1 MKNKGAI
8 KFFAIALA
16 LVSLFHLSFT
26 LVTYLNEKK
35 AKEFSK
41 GDPVKEQH
49 YLDSIAHINVY
60 NILIKKFT
68 YAECKERELNL
79 GLDLQGGMHV
89 TLEVAI
95 PELVREL
102 SGNNQDPTFLK
113 AFSTASEEVKNSQKD
128 FITLF
133 HDAYLKLEP
142 TGKLSTIFATLEN
155 KDEISL
161 SSTNDDVTAFLKKK
175 SASALGSTFEVIRK
189 RIDKFGVTQPNI
201 QLLENTG
208 RIVVELPGVDEPDR
222 IRKLL
227 QGSAKLEFWVT
238 YESKEVIPILEDV
251 NKIVKAKLL
260 LTKKDSNATDSTK
273 ALLKKP
279 ENQQKKGTTLS
290 PFSKPITIKKPEEAK
305 KPILKEKTKQE
316 SKPAPNKKADKNQL
330 TKNAKGK
337 KDIKDTV
344 KSLTANV
351 NDSSKSDTLK
361 KKPGQ
366 LTREQSKLEQPLT
379 SILIPYMDERE
390 QGKPRYAKGPIIGT
404 SNINDTAKVNYYL
417 NLPEVKS
424 ILPPDLKLAWTAKAI
439 DKQGLVYE
447 LIALKVT
454 TLNKEAP
461 LTGKAVTNSKVDI
474 SQYGEREISLS
485 MNPEGAS
492 IWRRLTA
499 DNIGKSIAIMLDG
512 IVYSFPTVQSE
523 IAGGQSQITGNFTNA
538 EAQDLANILNSGKLE
553 VRVRIIEEAVV
564 GPSLGREAIR
574 SGLLSI
580 FFGFM
585 AVIFFMQLYYNKA
598 GWIANLALLSNVF
611 VIMGVMASLGAA
623 LTLPG
628 IAGLVLTMGM
638 SVDTNVLIYER
649 IREELREGKGLRLAI
664 KDGYKMAYS
673 AIIDAN
679 STNFLVAIILVIFGS
694 GPIYGF
700 AVVLAIGILTSLFT
714 SIFISRIIFEGLLAK
729 EKKITFGNRVT
740 ENMFRNIHV
749 DFVGLRKYAYV
760 FVFATLIIGTLTFTF
775 KGFDL
780 GVDFKGGYS
789 FVIRFDKPVNT
800 DQLAEM
806 LRAPLEGLPEVKTY
820 GPTNQ
825 IQLTTS
831 YLINDR
837 SETTTQK
844 VIAQIEKGFSP
855 LKAKGFAWKV
865 MSVQRVGPTIAEDVK
880 RSSYRSIFFAL
891 LIIFFFIFLRFK
903 KWQFGLAAV
912 ACLFFDVFLILSIF
926 SLFKDLLPFSL
937 SIDQTII
944 AALLTNVG
952 YDNHDTIVIYDRIRE
967 KISINKRKPI
977 LDMINSAI
985 NDTMSRSLITSFTVF
1000 LVMIVLFIFGGEI
1013 IRGFS
1018 FALLIGVIVG
1028 TLSSV
1033 FIATPLVIEFSK
1045 KGWKREHRL
1054 EGTE

>member
-1 MKNKGAI
+1 MKNKGTI

-16 LVSLFHLSFT
+16 LVALFHLSFT
-26 LVTYLNEKK
+26 LVTYINEKK
-35 AKEFSK
+35 AKQFAK
-41 GDPVKEQH
+41 GDPVKEQK
-49 YLDSIAHINVY
+49 YLDSIAHKNVY

-68 YAECKERELNL
+68 YADCKERELNL

-95 PELVREL
+95 PELVKEL

-113 AFSTASEEVKNSQKD
+113 AFNTASEEVKTSQKD

-133 HDAYLKLEP
+133 HDAYVKLDP
-142 TGKLSTIFATLEN
+142 NGKLSTIFATLEN
-155 KDEISL
+155 KDQISL
-161 SSTNDDVTAFLKKK
+161 SSSNDEVTAFLHEKAK
-175 SASALGSTFEVIRK
+175 SALSSTFEVIRK

-201 QLLENTG
+201 KLLENTG

-238 YESKEVIPILEDV
+238 YESKDVIPIFKDV
-251 NKIVKAKLL
+251 NTIIKAKLA
-260 LTKKDSNATDSTK
+260 LTKHDSEVVDTSK

-279 ENQQKKGTTLS
+279 ENQKQKAVTLT
-290 PFSKPITIKKPEEAK
+290 PFNKTKEPEKPLVKENSKQTVRTVATKKT
-305 KPILKEKTKQE
+305 EKTKPSLTE
-316 SKPAPNKKADKNQL
+316 KA
-330 TKNAKGK
+330 K
-337 KDIKDTV
+337 KDTT
-344 KSLTANV
+344 KSLTASV
-351 NDSSKSDTLK
+351 KDTSGSDSSKN
-361 KKPGQ
+361 Q
-366 LTREQSKLEQPLT
+366 TREEFRKNNPFYSVLEPYLDQRQP
-379 SILIPYMDERE
+379 
-390 QGKPRYAKGPIIGT
+390 GKPYYMKGPVVGT
-404 SNINDTAKVNYYL
+404 ALLTDTAKVNEYL
-417 NLPEVKS
+417 NLPEVKGV
-424 ILPPDLKLAWTAKAI
+424 LPPDLKFAWTAKAV
-439 DKQGLVYE
+439 DKQGLYYE
-447 LIALKVT
+447 LIALKIT

-485 MNPEGAS
+485 MNAEGAAV
-492 IWRRLTA
+492 WRRLTA

-512 IVYSFPTVQSE
+512 IVYSFHTVQTE
-523 IAGGQSQITGNFTNA
+523 IAGGQSQITGNFTQT
-538 EAQDLANILNSGKLE
+538 EASDLANILNSGKLD
-553 VRVRIIEEAVV
+553 VKVTIIGEDVV
-564 GPSLGREAIR
+564 GPSLGKEAIR

-580 FFGFM
+580 LFGFL

-598 GWIANLALLSNVF
+598 GWIANLALFSNVF
-611 VIMGVMASLGAA
+611 VIIGVMASLGAA

-638 SVDTNVLIYER
+638 SVDTNVLIFER
-649 IREELREGKGLRLAI
+649 IREELREGKGIRLAI

-679 STNFLVAIILVIFGS
+679 STNFLVALILVIFGS

-700 AVVLAIGILTSLFT
+700 AVVLAIGIVTSLFT
-714 SIFISRIIFEGLLAK
+714 AIFISRIIFEGLLAK
-729 EKKITFGNRVT
+729 EKKITFGNSVT
-740 ENMFRNIHV
+740 ENMFRHINF
-749 DFVGLRKYAYV
+749 DFVSARKYAYI
-760 FVFATLIIGTLTFTF
+760 FMTATLIIGAISFAT
-775 KGFDL
+775 KGFDF

-789 FVIRFDKPVNT
+789 FVIRFDKTVNT
-800 DQLAEM
+800 EQLAEL
-806 LRAPLEGLPEVKTY
+806 LRVPLEGMPEVKTY
-820 GPTNQ
+820 GPNNQ
-825 IQLTTS
+825 VQLTTS

-837 SETTTQK
+837 SENTTQK
-844 VIAQIEKGFSP
+844 VIAQIDKGFAP
-855 LKAKGFAWKV
+855 LKAQGFTWKV

-880 RSSYRSIFFAL
+880 RSSYRSIFFAML
-891 LIIFFFIFLRFK
+891 VIFLFIFIRFK

-912 ACLFFDVFLILSIF
+912 ACLIFDVFLILTIF

-937 SIDQTII
+937 SIDQSII

-1000 LVMIVLFIFGGEI
+1000 LVLIVLFIFGGEI

-1018 FALLIGVIVG
+1018 FALLIGIVVG
-1028 TLSSV
+1028 TLSSIFV
-1033 FIATPLVIEFSK
+1033 ATPLVIEFSK
-1045 KGWKREHRL
+1045 RSWKKEHRL

>member
-35 AKEFSK
+35 ARDYSK
-41 GDPVKEQH
+41 GDKVKEQQ
-49 YLDSIAHINVY
+49 YLDSIAHTNVY

-102 SGNNQDPTFLK
+102 SGNNQDPAFLK
-113 AFSTASEEVKNSQKD
+113 AFSIASDEVKNSQKD

-133 HDAYLKLEP
+133 HDEFLKLEP
-142 TGKLSTIFATLEN
+142 NGKLSTIFATLEN

-161 SSTNDDVTAFLKKK
+161 SSTNDEVTAFLKKK
-175 SASALGSTFEVIRK
+175 AESALGSTFEVIRK

-222 IRKLL
+222 VRKLL

-238 YESKEVIPILEDV
+238 YESKEIIPILDDV
-251 NKIVKAKLL
+251 NKVIKAKKLL
-260 LTKKDSNATDSTK
+260 LNNDSNATDSLK
-273 ALLKKP
+273 SALKKP
-279 ENQQKKGTTLS
+279 ENQQQKPAAS
-290 PFSKPITIKKPEEAK
+290 PFTKTTTDKKPTDVK
-305 KPILKEKTKQE
+305 KPALTENAKLQ
-316 SKPAPNKKADKNQL
+316 KKAEPDKKTDKNQL
-330 TKNAKGK
+330 TKNV
-337 KDIKDTV
+337 KDKKDTV
-344 KSLTANV
+344 KSLTSNV
-351 NDSSKSDTLK
+351 NDTSKADSA
-361 KKPGQ
+361 KKPNQ
-366 LTREQSKLEQPLT
+366 LTPEQYKKEYPLYV
-379 SILIPYMDERE
+379 ILTPYLDQRE
-390 QGKPRYAKGPIIGT
+390 QGKAYYVKGPIIGT
-404 SNINDTAKVNYYL
+404 SSINDTAEVNKYL

-424 ILPPDLKLAWTAKAI
+424 ILPPDLKFAWTAKPV
-439 DKQGLVYE
+439 DKQGLYYQ

-461 LTGKAVTNSKVDI
+461 LTGKAVTNSRVDI

-523 IAGGQSQITGNFTNA
+523 IAGGQSQITGNFTNT
-538 EAQDLANILNSGKLE
+538 EASDLANILNSGKLE

-564 GPSLGREAIR
+564 GPSLGKEAIK

-580 FFGFM
+580 LFGFL
-585 AVIFFMQLYYNKA
+585 AVVFFMQLYYNKA
-598 GWIANLALLSNVF
+598 GWIANLALFSNVF

-649 IREELREGKGLRLAI
+649 IREELREGKGLRLAV

-714 SIFISRIIFEGLLAK
+714 AIFISRIIFEGLLAK
-729 EKKITFGNRVT
+729 EKKITFGNRIT
-740 ENMFRNIHV
+740 ENMFRHINV
-749 DFVGLRKYAYV
+749 DFVSLRKYAYI
-760 FVFATLIIGTLTFTF
+760 FVVATLIIGSISFIF

-806 LRAPLEGLPEVKTY
+806 LREPLQGMPEVKTY

-837 SETTTQK
+837 TENTTQK
-844 VIAQIEKGFSP
+844 VIAQIDNGFSQ
-855 LKAKGFAWKV
+855 LKAQGYTWKV

-880 RSSYRSIFFAL
+880 RSSVRSIFFAL

-912 ACLFFDVFLILSIF
+912 ACLFFDVFLILAIF
-926 SLFKDLLPFSL
+926 SLFKNLLPFSL
-937 SIDQTII
+937 AIDQSII

-985 NDTMSRSLITSFTVF
+985 NDTMSRSLVTSFTVF
-1000 LVMIVLFIFGGEI
+1000 LVLIVLFIFGGEI

-1028 TLSSV
+1028 TLSSI

-1045 KGWKREHRL
+1045 KSWKKEHRL

>member
-1 MKNKGAI
+1 MKNKGTI
-8 KFFAIALA
+8 KFFSIALA
-16 LVSLFHLSFT
+16 LVALFHLSFT
-26 LVTYLNEKK
+26 LVTYINEKK
-35 AKEFSK
+35 AKGFAK
-41 GDPVKEQH
+41 GDPVKEQR
-49 YLDSIAHINVY
+49 YLDSIAHKTVY

-68 YAECKERELNL
+68 YADCKERELNL

-95 PELVREL
+95 PELIREL
-102 SGNNQDPTFLK
+102 SGNNQDPAFVK
-113 AFSTASEEVKNSQKD
+113 AFQTASEEVKTSQKD

-133 HDAYLKLEP
+133 HDAFLKLEP
-142 TGKLSTIFATLEN
+142 NGKLSTIFATLEN
-155 KDEISL
+155 KDQISL
-161 SSTNDDVTAFLKKK
+161 SSTNDEVTAFLQEKAK
-175 SASALGSTFEVIRK
+175 SALASTFEVIRK

-208 RIVVELPGVDEPDR
+208 RIVVELPGVDEPER

-238 YESKEVIPILEDV
+238 YEGKDVIPILDKDV
-251 NKIVKAKLL
+251 NNILKAKLAL
-260 LTKKDSNATDSTK
+260 SKHDSTLADTSNK
-273 ALLKKP
+273 ALLNKP
-279 ENQQKKGTTLS
+279 ENQQPKTPTLT
-290 PFSKPITIKKPEEAK
+290 PFTKAK
-305 KPILKEKTKQE
+305 DADKQVAKDNTKLTA
-316 SKPAPNKKADKNQL
+316 KADPNKKADKAGKPSL
-330 TKNAKGK
+330 TEKAKA
-337 KDIKDTV
+337 DTT
-344 KSLTANV
+344 KSLTAAAK
-351 NDSSKSDTLK
+351 DTGKADTSKK
-361 KKPGQ
+361 
-366 LTREQSKLEQPLT
+366 LTREQYKQEYPLSALLESYLDRKENGAF
-379 SILIPYMDERE
+379 YV
-390 QGKPRYAKGPIIGT
+390 KGPIVGSSMVT
-404 SNINDTAKVNYYL
+404 DTAKVNEYL
-417 NLPEVKS
+417 NYPEVRS
-424 ILPPDLKLAWTAKAI
+424 ILPPDLKFAWTAKAI
-439 DKQGLVYE
+439 DKQGMVYQ
-447 LIALKVT
+447 LIALKIT

-461 LTGKAVTNSKVDI
+461 LTGKAVTNSKVDV

-485 MNPEGAS
+485 MNPEGAA

-512 IVYSFPTVQSE
+512 IVYSFPTVQTE
-523 IAGGQSQITGNFTNA
+523 IAGGQSQITGNFSIT
-538 EAQDLANILNSGKLE
+538 EASDLANILNSGKLD
-553 VRVRIIEEAVV
+553 VKVRIIGEDVV
-564 GPSLGREAIR
+564 GPSLGKEAIK

-580 FFGFM
+580 LFGFL
-585 AVIFFMQLYYNKA
+585 AVVLFMGLYYDKA
-598 GWIANLALLSNVF
+598 GWIANIALFSNVF

-679 STNFLVAIILVIFGS
+679 STNFLVALILVIFGS

-714 SIFISRIIFEGLLAK
+714 AIFISRIIFEGLLSK
-729 EKKITFGNRVT
+729 EKKITFGNKYT
-740 ENMFRNIHV
+740 ENMFRHLNF
-749 DFVGLRKYAYV
+749 DFVNARKYAYIFMIV
-760 FVFATLIIGTLTFTF
+760 TVVIGVISFAT

-789 FVIRFDKPVNT
+789 FVIRFDKPVVT
-800 DQLAEM
+800 EQLAEM
-806 LRAPLEGLPEVKTY
+806 LRVPLEGMPEVKTY
-820 GPTNQ
+820 GSSNQ
-825 IQLTTS
+825 VQLTTS
-831 YLINDR
+831 YLINDK

-844 VIAQIEKGFSP
+844 VTAQIDNGFAS
-855 LKAKGFAWKV
+855 LKAQGYTWKV

-880 RSSYRSIFFAL
+880 RSSYRSVFFAL
-891 LIIFFFIFLRFK
+891 LVIFLFIFIRFK

-912 ACLFFDVFLILSIF
+912 ACLVFDVFLILTIF

-937 SIDQTII
+937 SIDQSII

-967 KISINKRKPI
+967 KISVNKRKPI

-1000 LVMIVLFIFGGEI
+1000 LVLIVLFIFGGEM

-1018 FALLIGVIVG
+1018 FALLIGIVVG
-1028 TLSSV
+1028 TLSSIFV
-1033 FIATPLVIEFSK
+1033 ATPLVIEFSK
-1045 KGWKREHRL
+1045 KGWEKEHRL

>member
-1 MKNKGAI
+1 MKNKGTI

-16 LVSLFHLSFT
+16 LVALFHLSFT
-26 LVTYLNEKK
+26 LVTYINEKK
-35 AKEFSK
+35 AKTFAK
-41 GDPVKEQH
+41 GDPVKEQK
-49 YLDSIAHINVY
+49 YLDSIAHQNVY

-68 YAECKERELNL
+68 YADCKERELNL

-102 SGNNQDPTFLK
+102 SGKNQDPAFLK
-113 AFSTASEEVKNSQKD
+113 AFNTASEDVKTSQKD

-133 HDAYLKLEP
+133 HDEFLKQQP
-142 TGKLSTIFATLEN
+142 NGKLSTIFATLEN
-155 KDEISL
+155 KDQISL
-161 SSTNDDVTAFLKKK
+161 SSTNDEVTSFLQEKAK
-175 SASALGSTFEVIRK
+175 SALASTFEVIRK

-208 RIVVELPGVDEPDR
+208 RIVVELPGVDEPER

-238 YESKEVIPILEDV
+238 YEGKDVIPILDDV
-251 NKIVKAKLL
+251 NKIIKAKLA
-260 LTKKDSNATDSTK
+260 LTKHDSGTVDSTK

-279 ENQQKKGTTLS
+279 ENQQQKVATLTPFNKKNE
-290 PFSKPITIKKPEEAK
+290 PVKPVVKENTKQTAKAEPTKKTDKNKSLLTEKAK
-305 KPILKEKTKQE
+305 K
-316 SKPAPNKKADKNQL
+316 
-330 TKNAKGK
+330 
-337 KDIKDTV
+337 DTT
-344 KSLTANV
+344 KSLTASV
-351 NDSSKSDTLK
+351 KDTGKSDTLK
-361 KKPGQ
+361 KAGQ
-366 LTREQSKLEQPLT
+366 LTREQYKLEYPLY
-379 SILIPYMDERE
+379 SILTPYLDQRE
-390 QGKPRYAKGPIIGT
+390 QGKAYYVKGPIIGSSLVT
-404 SNINDTAKVNYYL
+404 DTAKVNEYL
-417 NLPEVKS
+417 NLPEVKG
-424 ILPPDLKLAWTAKAI
+424 IFPPDLKFAWTAKAV
-439 DKQGLVYE
+439 DKQGMVYQ
-447 LIALKVT
+447 LIALKIT

-485 MNPEGAS
+485 MNAEGAAV
-492 IWRRLTA
+492 WRRLTA

-512 IVYSFPTVQSE
+512 IVYSFPTVQTE
-523 IAGGQSQITGNFTNA
+523 IAGGQSQITGNFTQT
-538 EAQDLANILNSGKLE
+538 EASDLANILNSGKLD
-553 VRVRIIEEAVV
+553 VKVTIIGEDVV
-564 GPSLGREAIR
+564 GPSLGKEAIR

-580 FFGFM
+580 LFGFL
-585 AVIFFMQLYYNKA
+585 AVVFFMQLYYNKA
-598 GWIANLALLSNVF
+598 GWIANLALFSNVF

-729 EKKITFGNRVT
+729 EKKITFGNRIT
-740 ENMFRNIHV
+740 ENMFRHINF
-749 DFVGLRKYAYV
+749 DFVGARKFAYIFMGATLLIGV
-760 FVFATLIIGTLTFTF
+760 ISFAT
-775 KGFDL
+775 KGFDF

-789 FVIRFDKPVNT
+789 FVIRFDKTVNT
-800 DQLAEM
+800 EQLAEM
-806 LRAPLEGLPEVKTY
+806 LRVPLEGMPEVKTY
-820 GPTNQ
+820 GPDNQ

-844 VIAQIEKGFSP
+844 VIGQIDQGFAP
-855 LKAKGFAWKV
+855 LKTQGYTWKV

-880 RSSYRSIFFAL
+880 RSSYRSIFFAM
-891 LIIFFFIFLRFK
+891 IVIFVFIFIRFK

-912 ACLFFDVFLILSIF
+912 ACLIFDVFLILTIF
-926 SLFKDLLPFSL
+926 SLFKDILPFSL
-937 SIDQTII
+937 SIDQSII

-1000 LVMIVLFIFGGEI
+1000 LVLIVLFIFGGEI

-1018 FALLIGVIVG
+1018 FALLIGIVVG
-1028 TLSSV
+1028 TLSSIFV
-1033 FIATPLVIEFSK
+1033 ATPLVIEFSK
-1045 KGWKREHRL
+1045 RGWQKEHRL

>member
-8 KFFAIALA
+8 KFFAVALA

-35 AKEFSK
+35 ARDFSK
-41 GDPVKEQH
+41 GDPVKEQK

-95 PELVREL
+95 PDLVREL
-102 SGNNQDPTFLK
+102 SGNNQDPAFLK
-113 AFSTASEEVKNSQKD
+113 AFSNASEAVKNSQKD

-133 HDAYLKLEP
+133 HDEYLKLEP
-142 TGKLSTIFATLEN
+142 NGKLSTIFATLEN

-161 SSTNDDVTAFLKKK
+161 SSSNDDVTAFLKKK
-175 SASALGSTFEVIRK
+175 AESALGSTFEVIRK

-222 IRKLL
+222 VRKLL

-238 YESKEVIPILEDV
+238 YEGKEIIPILEDV
-251 NKIVKAKLL
+251 NKIIKAKKLL
-260 LTKKDSNATDSTK
+260 SGKDSGVADSAK
-273 ALLKKP
+273 AILKKP
-279 ENQQKKGTTLS
+279 ENQQDKGKTLT
-290 PFSKPITIKKPEEAK
+290 PFSKPAADKKAVEAK
-305 KPILKEKTKQE
+305 KPALKATDKLQAKQD
-316 SKPAPNKKADKNQL
+316 PTKKADKNQL
-330 TKNAKGK
+330 TKNVADKNAK
-337 KDIKDTV
+337 KDTA

-351 NDSSKSDTLK
+351 NDTSKADST
-361 KKPGQ
+361 KKPNQ
-366 LTREQSKLEQPLT
+366 LSREEYKKEYPLYT
-379 SILIPYMDERE
+379 VLTPYLDQRE
-390 QGKPRYAKGPIIGT
+390 EGKAYYVKGPIIGT
-404 SNINDTAKVNYYL
+404 SSMNDTAEVNAYL

-424 ILPPDLKLAWTAKAI
+424 ILPPDLKFAWTAKAI
-439 DKQGLVYE
+439 DKQGMIYQ

-512 IVYSFPTVQSE
+512 IVYSFPTVQTE
-523 IAGGQSQITGNFTNA
+523 IAGGQSQITGNFSNA

-553 VRVRIIEEAVV
+553 VKVRIIEEAVV
-564 GPSLGREAIR
+564 GPSLGKEAIK

-580 FFGFM
+580 LFGFL
-585 AVIFFMQLYYNKA
+585 AVVFFMQLYYNKA
-598 GWIANLALLSNVF
+598 GWIANLALFSNVF
-611 VIMGVMASLGAA
+611 VIMGVLASLGAA

-649 IREELREGKGLRLAI
+649 IREEMREGKGLRLAI

-679 STNFLVAIILVIFGS
+679 STNFLVAIILVIFGT

-714 SIFISRIIFEGLLAK
+714 AIFISRIIFEGLLAK
-729 EKKITFGNRVT
+729 EKKITFGNKYT
-740 ENMFRNIHV
+740 ENMFRHINV

-760 FVFATLIIGTLTFTF
+760 FVIATLIIGAITFTF

-780 GVDFKGGYS
+780 GVDLKGGYS

-800 DQLAEM
+800 DKLAEM
-806 LRAPLEGLPEVKTY
+806 LRAPLEGMPEVKTY

-844 VIAQIEKGFSP
+844 VIAQIDN
-855 LKAKGFAWKV
+855 GFASLKTQGYNWKV

-912 ACLFFDVFLILSIF
+912 ACLFFDVVLILTIF
-926 SLFKDLLPFSL
+926 SLFKDILPFSL
-937 SIDQTII
+937 AIDSSII

-977 LDMINSAI
+977 LEMINSAI
-985 NDTMSRSLITSFTVF
+985 NDTMSRSLVTSFTVF

-1028 TLSSV
+1028 TLSSI

-1045 KGWKREHRL
+1045 RGWKKEHRI